1 MPRTVSPVK
10 TPSTIRRTFTPEL
23 PDRAPGVPTGAAGE
37 VARAAGG
44 ALAADPTGSG
54 PVFAPHFAQ
63 NLEES
68 TMGVPQ
74 FVQNLAIRPPPA
86 PSSMGELV
94 CAIVHPLR
102 AKKRHTYVTLH
113 LWSVVCRSNH

>member
-54 PVFAPHFAQ
+54 PVFAPQFA
-63 NLEES
+63 
-68 TMGVPQ
+68 
-74 FVQNLAIRPPPA
+74 QNLAIRPPPA

-94 CAIVHPLR
+94 RYCTPVAGQKKAYLCNPSPLECG
-102 AKKRHTYVTLH
+102 VPLQP
-113 LWSVVCRSNH
+113 L